1 MRVVIIGNGLSGTIA
16 AKAMRELDQKVEI
29 DIFAEEKYHY
39 YPRPNLIEFLAGNIT
54 LEKLFAFPEEWYN
67 ERRIK
72 VNLDRPV
79 KRILPDSE
87 EIEVEGGKKEKYDY
101 LLLANGCYPLI
112 PPFKGK
118 EKRGVFTF
126 RTLNDTHEILEYIK
140 EHRRVAVI
148 GGGLLGLETARA
160 MKSRGADVEVMEFFD
175 HLLPRQ
181 LDVQGASLLKEQIEK
196 LGIRVHLGLTTEEIL
211 GRDEVRGL
219 KFKGGEEIET
229 DVALVAAGI
238 RTNTQ
243 IAQEAGLETD
253 RGLVVNDLLQSSD
266 PKIFAAG
273 DVLQHRGIVYGIIP
287 ASFNQARIAAYN
299 ILGQKKVY
307 EGTVF
312 SNTLKVVGIDVASVG
327 LVHPEEDGF
336 EEIRK
341 EKKKEGVYKKL
352 VIRSGIIVGA
362 IWMGT
367 KEGFNEINRLISYKI
382 NVERWKNSLL
392 EDEFDFSVI

>member
-1 MRVVIIGNGLSGTIA
+1 MRVLIIGNGLSGTVA
-16 AKAMRELDQKVEI
+16 AKTIRELDKEVEI
-29 DIFAEEKYHY
+29 DIFTEEKYHY
-39 YPRPNLIEFLAGNIT
+39 YPRPNLIEFLAGNIPR
-54 LEKLFAFPEEWYN
+54 EKLFAFPEEWYN
-67 ERRIK
+67 EMSIK
-72 VNLDRPV
+72 VHLDTPV
-79 KRILPDSE
+79 KRVLPDSE

-118 EKRGVFTF
+118 EKRGVFTL
-126 RTLNDTHEILEYIK
+126 RTLNDTYEILEYVK
-140 EHRRVAVI
+140 EHRRAAVI

-160 MKSRGADVEVMEFFD
+160 MKSRGADVEVMEFFE

-181 LDVQGASLLKEQIEK
+181 LDVQGGALLKEQIEK
-196 LGIRVHLGLTTEEIL
+196 LGIRVHLGLATEEIL
-211 GRDEVRGL
+211 GRDEVIGL

-229 DVALVAAGI
+229 DMALVAAGVRMNI
-238 RTNTQ
+238 Q
-243 IAQEAGLETD
+243 IAKEAGLETG

-299 ILGQKKVY
+299 ILGQKKAY

-312 SNTLKVVGIDVASVG
+312 SNTLKVVGIDVASIG
-327 LVHPEEDGF
+327 IVHPEEDGF
-336 EEIRK
+336 EEIRM

-352 VIRSGIIVGA
+352 VIQNGIIVGA
-362 IWMGT
+362 IWIGA
-367 KEGFNEINRLISYKI
+367 KKGFNEVNRLISYKI
-382 NVERWKNSLL
+382 NVEKWKNSLL
-392 EDEFDFSVI
+392 EDDFDFSVI

>member
-39 YPRPNLIEFLAGNIT
+39 YPRPNLIEFLAGNIP

-67 ERRIK
+67 ELMIK
-72 VNLDRPV
+72 VHLDKPV

-126 RTLNDTHEILEYIK
+126 RTLNDTYEILEYVK
-140 EHRRVAVI
+140 EHQRVAVI

-181 LDVQGASLLKEQIEK
+181 LDVQGASHLKEQIEK
-196 LGIRVHLGLTTEEIL
+196 LGIRVHLGLATEEIL

-219 KFKGGEEIET
+219 KFKGGKKIET
-229 DVALVAAGI
+229 DMALVAAGI

-253 RGLVVNDLLQSSD
+253 RGLVVNDFLQSSD

-299 ILGQKKVY
+299 ILGQKKAY

-312 SNTLKVVGIDVASVG
+312 SNTLKVVGIDVASIG

-341 EKKKEGVYKKL
+341 EKRKEGVYKKL
-352 VIRSGIIVGA
+352 VIRNGIIVGA

-367 KEGFNEINRLISYKI
+367 KEGFNEINRLILYNT
-382 NVERWKNSLL
+382 NVEKWKNSIL
-392 EDEFDFSVI
+392 EDDFDYSVI